1 MLKGFKKKKL
11 STRVRWMREGAGSV
25 IRMFTPLRVK
35 AEKTAVKKGGRDSQI
50 FINNSNR
57 TILQMLLK
65 EHSEK
70 CWEDRIF
77 WKQQGLEK
85 WAPCEGGP
93 SKALRHQT
101 KVSCGLWHWGRKRK
115 TKDSFLARYEKRQD
129 TQKLRVERLTLGS
142 SSDGGTEG

>member
-1 MLKGFKKKKL
+1 
-11 STRVRWMREGAGSV
+11 MREGAGSV

-70 CWEDRIF
+70 C
-77 WKQQGLEK
+77 
-85 WAPCEGGP
+85 
-93 SKALRHQT
+93 
-101 KVSCGLWHWGRKRK
+101 
-115 TKDSFLARYEKRQD
+115 
-129 TQKLRVERLTLGS
+129 
-142 SSDGGTEG
+142 